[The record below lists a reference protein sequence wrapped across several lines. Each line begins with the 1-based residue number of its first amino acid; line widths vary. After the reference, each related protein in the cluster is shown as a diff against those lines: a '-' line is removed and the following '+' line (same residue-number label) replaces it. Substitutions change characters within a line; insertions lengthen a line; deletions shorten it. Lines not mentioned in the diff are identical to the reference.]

1 MHGLPTTLSAQAL
14 PLARSVA
21 ISAGNGMRLAK
32 TSLQNETVLCRPFK
46 VEDVA
51 PVYEAVRESLKDL
64 SKWMTWGHPD
74 YSIQDTLSFIS
85 RSAEEWVHGTQYSF
99 AIMDPENGGFLGS
112 VGLSAINKV
121 HQCANL
127 GYWVRSA
134 RTRFG
139 IATAATRTVA
149 NFGLSSLGLQ
159 RLELL
164 VPTGNKASL
173 RVAEKAGAKW
183 EGVLR
188 KRLCL
193 NGVSHDAA
201 VYSLVATDLEG

>member
-1 MHGLPTTLSAQAL
+1 MGT
-14 PLARSVA
+14 
-21 ISAGNGMRLAK
+21 RLADP
-32 TSLQNETVLCRPFK
+32 TLQNEIVVCRPFK

-51 PVYEAVRESLKDL
+51 PVYEAVRESLTQL
-64 SKWMTWGHPD
+64 SKWMIWCHHG
-74 YSIQDTLSFIS
+74 YSIEDTLGFIS
-85 RSAEEWVHGTQYSF
+85 KSAEEWAQGTQYSF
-99 AIMDPENGGFLGS
+99 AVLDPRNGGFLGS

-121 HQCANL
+121 HGCANL
-127 GYWVRSA
+127 GYWVRTA

-139 IATAATRTVA
+139 VATGATRLVA
-149 NFGLSSLGLQ
+149 KFGLRSLGLQ

-164 VPTGNKASL
+164 VPAGNKASL

-193 NGVSHDAA
+193 NGAFHDAA
-201 VYSLVATDLEG
+201 VYSLTASDLE